1 MGSLANSVKNNM
13 TARFTDRS
21 INISKNARTKS
32 TEKLASGYRVNR
44 SADDA
49 AGLSISE
56 QTRRLVRGLG
66 KGCENIKEGI
76 SLVKT
81 AEGALNEVEDML
93 QRMNELTVRGLTGTM
108 SNQDRRYIQE
118 EIDRLYDEIVRVADT
133 TEFNEM
139 PVLQGN
145 PTKLLTREV
154 DPPRI
159 DKVPVPTPA
168 TGLPSSITVNGTALT
183 PGTSQKTVLMGTLGV
198 SVINN
203 NSVTQPSGVDT
214 AWTTINGS
222 NQSKDNWSS
231 TLADNYGLYLDF
243 SGFASITG
251 TEEDG
256 TPKIY
261 TELEKM
267 IGNGFYTT
275 CNTCSTRYQVGF
287 YKGDVS
293 DYNFGSYDRTTAKV
307 NLDSLLTKAA
317 DPTADPAEIAKE
329 LVTKVAD
336 AAKSK
341 MSSHYSRVA
350 TTDSDPYKLF
360 VYDFR
365 DDSSHDQGY
374 INRNNLQGKIGSIEG
389 TITVYRF
396 DEITSEQYYG
406 KAALNIQHSADAP
419 DNTQINLPELKKI
432 FDIYSSY
439 GYATIKDSLTLQK
452 YIPAHDEQDDPV
464 EVPTGNIIHH
474 PAESGETPI
483 YETEV
488 YYENGE
494 RRTRQV
500 KVGTKPWSK
509 EAWDEEE
516 KVTVPGEIHHI
527 PDWYGDLN
535 YPMIDVLKDLIGQVS
550 KLRVDLGAQQNQ
562 LEHSLRENE
571 VAKEEHTA
579 NETKQRDLD
588 VPAEMVNFSCRN
600 IASQAG
606 ESIMAQSSKINNTV
620 LKMLP

>member
-145 PTKLLTREV
+145 PTKMHTREV
-154 DPPRI
+154 DPPRKEI
-159 DKVPVPTPA
+159 VPVSTPA
-168 TGLPSSITVNGTALT
+168 TGLPDSITVNGQTLK
-183 PGTSQKTVLMGTLGV
+183 PGKSQPLKLMSDLGD
-198 SVINN
+198 SAINN
-203 NSVTQPSGVDT
+203 NSVTQVTSGAV
-214 AWTTINGS
+214 AKNRYNGVNVERS
-222 NQSKDNWSS
+222 TWSA
-231 TLADNYGLYLDF
+231 TLQDNYGLCIDF
-243 SGFASITG
+243 GGLAAISGTD
-251 TEEDG
+251 EDG
-256 TPKIY
+256 TPNIY
-261 TELEKM
+261 NELKSM
-267 IGNGFYTT
+267 LGNGFYTT
-275 CNTCSTRYQVGF
+275 CNTCSKRYSIGF
-287 YKGDVS
+287 EDDS
-293 DYNFGSYDRTTAKV
+293 ADYSFPANTVAVDIT
-307 NLDSLLTKAA
+307 DLLTRAQ
-317 DPTADPAEIAKE
+317 DPAESAADITKE
-329 LVTKVAD
+329 LVTRIKNQAASDSAMNDHFSRIAAAD
-336 AAKSK
+336 
-341 MSSHYSRVA
+341 
-350 TTDSDPYKLF
+350 TEPYKLYI
-360 VYDFR
+360 YDFR
-365 DDSSHDQGY
+365 DADSASQGF
-374 INRNNLQGKIGSIEG
+374 INPSNLQGKVGSIEG
-389 TITVYRF
+389 NITIKREDWV
-396 DEITSEQYYG
+396 TSEDYMA
-406 KAALNIQHSADAP
+406 KTSLNIQHSADAA
-419 DNTQINLPELKKI
+419 DNTQINLPYLKGI
-432 FDIYSSY
+432 FNIYSSY
-439 GYATIKDSLTLQK
+439 GYASIKDSLTLQQ
-452 YIPAHDEQDDPV
+452 YVPAHTEQDPPTKVLKEIKHHDPEPV
-464 EVPTGNIIHH
+464 HE
-474 PAESGETPI
+474 PI
-483 YETEV
+483 YGEPIEYYV
-488 YYENGE
+488 AGEGPYYETNITGY
-494 RRTRQV
+494 
-500 KVGTKPWSK
+500 KDYIKP
-509 EAWDEEE
+509 AWDEEIYE
-516 KVTVPGEIHHI
+516 DVPGEIHHI